1 MMGLWQLRLG
11 VLATLATIIG
21 LSTLFFTA
29 LLIYAFGTSDLVV
42 IGAFV
47 IGFNIIQWL
56 VAPYLIGALY
66 HVREVP
72 KSENPKLHQMVED
85 LSQKS
90 GLKKPRVMLANIPI
104 ANAFAYGSPI
114 AGTRIA
120 VTSGLLNT
128 LNDGEVEA
136 VIGHELGHVKHH
148 DVQVMMFVS
157 ILPAIFYYIYITTFY
172 SAMFSGG
179 RDDRGSGAML
189 IGMASLVVYF
199 VLTLFTLYLSRLREY
214 FADRHS
220 ASVVEDG
227 PRKLSVGLAKI
238 VNSTHKM
245 KHTRPNAAGG
255 NSSLKALFIADPD
268 RAETDSIALSQAT
281 AGASDRMLID
291 EVLKKQVSTTDRL
304 VELFSTHPNIVKRL
318 RALQE
323 LNKASA

>member
-1 MMGLWQLRLG
+1 
-11 VLATLATIIG
+11 
-21 LSTLFFTA
+21 
-29 LLIYAFGTSDLVV
+29 
-42 IGAFV
+42 
-47 IGFNIIQWL
+47 
-56 VAPYLIGALY
+56 
-66 HVREVP
+66 
-72 KSENPKLHQMVED
+72 
-85 LSQKS
+85 
-90 GLKKPRVMLANIPI
+90 LKKPRVMIANIPI

-172 SAMFSGG
+172 SAMFSRG
-179 RDDRGSGAML
+179 RDERGSGAVAVGL
-189 IGMASLVVYF
+189 ASLVVYF

-227 PRKLSVGLAKI
+227 PRRLSVGLAKI
-238 VNSTHKM
+238 VNSTHRL
-245 KHTRPNAAGG
+245 KHVRRGSVG
-255 NSSLKALFIADPD
+255 SQSSFKTLFISDPD
-268 RAETDSIALSQAT
+268 RAEADSIAISQAT
-281 AGASDRMLID
+281 GGASERMLVE
-291 EVLKKQVSTTDRL
+291 EVLRKQVSTADRL
-304 VELFSTHPNIVKRL
+304 VELLSTHPNIVKRL

-323 LNKASA
+323 LEKTSA